1 MDTLLLGQSY
11 EPLGR
16 VGWQRAMTLWFSGR
30 AEILEEYDDRVIRT
44 VCVAFPMPAV
54 VRFFR
59 SARSRR
65 AMVRFSREQVFARDR
80 GRCQY
85 CGSEVARRDGTYDH
99 IVPRSRGGPTRWD
112 NIVLACRPCNQRKA
126 ARTPAEAHMHLLTCP
141 VQPAPQA
148 DGWRLVLGLTE
159 EAPAPWR
166 PYLGLV

>member
-1 MDTLLLGQSY
+1 MDTLLLGQGY

-16 VGWQRAMTLWFSGR
+16 VGWQRAMTLWFTGR

-44 VCVAFPMPAV
+44 VRVAFPMPAV

-59 SARSRR
+59 STRARR
-65 AMVRFSREQVFARDR
+65 AAVRFSREQVYARDH

-85 CGSEVARRDGTYDH
+85 CSSEVTRRESTYDH
-99 IVPRSRGGPTRWD
+99 IVPRSRGGATRWD

-126 ARTPAEAHMHLLTCP
+126 DRTPSEAHMALLSRP
-141 VQPAPQA
+141 VQPAPHA
-148 DGWRLVLGLTE
+148 DGWRMVLGLVG

-166 PYLGLV
+166 PYLGLE